1 MNSDNPFNLDNYNYT
16 SPYSNLI
23 ESYFSIN
30 MSSFMQNL
38 FLSKRTAI
46 FVDRNIHFSAYNYA
60 GEIRD
65 NTPSR
70 LAVMQHTWGVFSY

>member
-1 MNSDNPFNLDNYNYT
+1 MYINYT

-23 ESYFSIN
+23 EGYFSIN

-38 FLSKRTAI
+38 FLSKRTAT
-46 FVDRNIHFSAYNYA
+46 FAVRDIHFSAYDYA

-70 LAVMQHTWGVFSY
+70 LAVMQHTWGGFSY

>member
-1 MNSDNPFNLDNYNYT
+1 MEFNDTRKVIIIGNGFDLVR
-16 SPYSNLI
+16 
-23 ESYFSIN
+23 FV
-30 MSSFMQNL
+30 MQNL
-38 FLSKRTAI
+38 FLSKRTAT
-46 FVDRNIHFSAYNYA
+46 FADRNIHFSAYDYA

>member
-1 MNSDNPFNLDNYNYT
+1 MYINYT

-30 MSSFMQNL
+30 MSYFIQNL
-38 FLSKRTAI
+38 FLSKITAT
-46 FVDRNIHFSAYNYA
+46 FAGRNIHFSAYDYA

-70 LAVMQHTWGVFSY
+70 LAVMQHTWGVFSYLLYP